1 MKTKSKIRH
10 CNSVFMYDT
19 TIFLQNDRLE
29 R

>member
-1 MKTKSKIRH
+1 MKTKAKYVI
-10 CNSVFMYDT
+10 VILFFMYDT